1 MAKITRLSAEQRENL
16 VAYLDGE
23 LDEAGAQEVEQ
34 ILSESPVARHEVDML
49 SRTWDL
55 LTALPGAKASEDF
68 SRKTLTSIRA
78 AEASQGGIDGDAVA
92 RQVKRGL
99 VLAATVAIL
108 AVCGVVAFRGMKTG
122 VPNDADLLLNDFD
135 VIEHLDEYQ
144 EIGDI
149 EFLKTLKAKRTLAD
163 YNATANNK

>member
-23 LDEAGAQEVEQ
+23 LDEPGTQEVEQ
-34 ILSESPVARHEVDML
+34 VLAESPVARHEVDML

-55 LTALPGAKASEDF
+55 LAVLPGAKASEDF

-78 AEASQGGIDGDAVA
+78 AEGTRTSIDGDAVS
-92 RQVKRGL
+92 RQIRRTV
-99 VLAATVAIL
+99 VLSAAVVLLAI
-108 AVCGVVAFRGMKTG
+108 CGVAAFRGMKSV
-122 VPNDADLLLNDFD
+122 VPNEADLLLRDFD

-149 EFLKTLKAKRTLAD
+149 EFLRTLKSKRTLAE
-163 YNATANNK
+163 YNASANK